1 MATFIVSDKLSEATV
16 YKLTKALIES
26 KAEIAAAHPKG
37 AELSAANAV
46 SGISIP
52 FHPGA
57 LKYFR
62 EIGVAK

>member
-1 MATFIVSDKLSEATV
+1 V

-26 KAEIAAAHPKG
+26 KTEIVAAHPKG

-46 SGISIP
+46 SGISVP

-57 LKYFR
+57 QKYFR
-62 EIGVAK
+62 EIEAVK